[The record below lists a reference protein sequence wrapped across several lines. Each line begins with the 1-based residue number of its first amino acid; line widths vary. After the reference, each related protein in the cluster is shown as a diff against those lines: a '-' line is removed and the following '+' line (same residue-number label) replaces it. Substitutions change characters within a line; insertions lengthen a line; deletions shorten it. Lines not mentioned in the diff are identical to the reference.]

1 MKSQILQVV
10 GSGSS
15 ISQAVSSAF
24 NTLLLSIQELITIL
38 FQISS
43 HSVIVLIQVVIFS
56 DIDSVQVG
64 SLFESFHAG
73 SSLDNSSA
81 FSLALSSISLFIIA
95 IVSASLISLYRVKL
109 SSIFVKS
116 VLFKVGVHRFCQSV
130 TFILSSFIK
139 SAILV
144 SSSSFLVTST
154 FQSITIIS
162 VEEISLL
169 TQKIVPLT
177 AAVESCV

>member
-1 MKSQILQVV
+1 M
-10 GSGSS
+10 
-15 ISQAVSSAF
+15 
-24 NTLLLSIQELITIL
+24 ITFL
-38 FQISS
+38 FQLSS

-64 SLFESFHAG
+64 SLFDSFHAG
-73 SSLDNSSA
+73 SSLDNSSV

-95 IVSASLISLYRVKL
+95 IVSAHLISSCVVKL
-109 SSIFVKS
+109 SSILEKS
-116 VLFKVGVHRFCQSV
+116 VLFIVGVHRFSQSV
-130 TFILSSFIK
+130 TFILSSLYK
-139 SAILV
+139 SAMLV
-144 SSSSFLVTST
+144 FASSFWVTST

-169 TQKIVPLT
+169 TQKIVHLT